1 MPFGISKTPSTFMR
15 VMMNVLRFFTCK
27 FIVVYFDDILIYSKT
42 KNEHLDHLCKIFL
55 IFHTDKLYVNHKKYF
70 FMQNQVLFL
79 GSLCL
84 PKKFLLILCHKRVAK
99 A

>member
-42 KNEHLDHLCKIFL
+42 KNEHLDHLCKVFL
-55 IFHTDKLYVNHKKYF
+55 IFRTDKLYANHKKNF

-79 GSLCL
+79 GFIVSAQEISVD
-84 PKKFLLILCHKRVAK
+84 PDKV
-99 A
+99 